1 MKQFQIA
8 DLCVTT
14 VSNNFKHVTAV
25 GASTVC
31 TLQQYILEWVNV
43 GDCKGYQGKRYARGN
58 KPKGYFLKEFV
69 NKGKL
74 CDWGE
79 NVRKINITYF

>member
-1 MKQFQIA
+1 MMKQFQIA

-31 TLQQYILEWVNV
+31 TLQQYILE
-43 GDCKGYQGKRYARGN
+43 
-58 KPKGYFLKEFV
+58 
-69 NKGKL
+69 
-74 CDWGE
+74 
-79 NVRKINITYF
+79 